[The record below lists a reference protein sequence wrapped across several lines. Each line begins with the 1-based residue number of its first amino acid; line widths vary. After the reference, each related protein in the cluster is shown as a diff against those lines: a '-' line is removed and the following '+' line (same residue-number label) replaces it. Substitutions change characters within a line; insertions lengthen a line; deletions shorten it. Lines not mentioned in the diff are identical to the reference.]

1 MNDGRRGGTLRA
13 RMAAVIDGAA
23 RQGFDGAESLWGMSP
38 AEAERALAAFAARRR
53 AEQERDERLAWMIG
67 YYAAVAVHAPR
78 RFPRQSGTA
87 FRPAGPRPPMTEA
100 QMKRALLALADGAP
114 EREARD
120 NDT

>member
-1 MNDGRRGGTLRA
+1 MNDERRGALRA

-23 RQGFDGAESLWGMSP
+23 RQGFDGAERLWDMSP

-78 RFPRQSGTA
+78 RYPRRSGTA
-87 FRPAGPRPPMTEA
+87 FRRFGAAAPMTEA

>member
-1 MNDGRRGGTLRA
+1 MNDARRGGTLRA

-23 RQGFDGAESLWGMSP
+23 RQGFDGAERLWGMSP

-78 RFPRQSGTA
+78 RYPRRSGTA
-87 FRPAGPRPPMTEA
+87 FRRFGAAAPMTEA